1 MTSMTLTTRPRSL
14 RRRTLVAGLGAG
26 CVGIVALRPA
36 RASTD
41 ELLAAIKA
49 FTGGVEPG
57 TGRIK
62 LDIEHLVE
70 NGHAVPITLSVSSPM
85 TQADHVQRIAVFN
98 ELNPQ
103 SDVIL
108 LTLTPE
114 MGRAEVSTRIRL
126 ATSQKLVALAKMSDG
141 SCWKHEVDVIVT
153 LAACIE

>member
-1 MTSMTLTTRPRSL
+1 MTSTTLTTRPRSP
-14 RRRTLVAGLGAG
+14 RRRRLVVGLGAG
-26 CVGIVALRPA
+26 CVGIVALRTA

-70 NGHAVPITLSVSSPM
+70 NGNAVPIKLSVSSPM
-85 TQADHVQRIAVFN
+85 TEADHVQRIAVFN

-103 SDVIL
+103 RDVIL

-141 SCWKHEVDVIVT
+141 SYWQHEVDVIVT

>member
-26 CVGIVALRPA
+26 CVGIAALPPA

-103 SDVIL
+103 RDVIL

>member
-1 MTSMTLTTRPRSL
+1 M
-14 RRRTLVAGLGAG
+14 LVAGLGAG
-26 CVGIVALRPA
+26 CVGIVALGPA

-62 LDIEHLVE
+62 LNIEHLVE
-70 NGHAVPITLSVSSPM
+70 NGNAVPIKLSVSSPM
-85 TQADHVQRIAVFN
+85 TEADHVQRIAVFN

-103 SDVIL
+103 RDVIL

-141 SCWKHEVDVIVT
+141 SYWQHEVDVIVT

>member
-1 MTSMTLTTRPRSL
+1 MTSLLLTTRPRSP

-103 SDVIL
+103 RDVIL